1 MEWTLIGSYDS
12 ATDSLVLE
20 DAMMDDKMMKDELS
34 GEIRLGLIT
43 PLSGD
48 VAQYGEENLAATN
61 LAVDD
66 FNKYLADKDA
76 GWSIDLTIED
86 SQTLPTAALEKIQSL
101 RAKGIVRAK
110 AIRSPRDHN
119 LIGRQIS

>member
-1 MEWTLIGSYDS
+1 MRYGIAGVFALAVIVAGTMGVGAYAQDGSDS
-12 ATDSLVLE
+12 G
-20 DAMMDDKMMKDELS
+20 LS

-66 FNKYLADKDA
+66 FNKL
-76 GWSIDLTIED
+76 I
-86 SQTLPTAALEKIQSL
+86 LPTRMPAGQLNL
-101 RAKGIVRAK
+101 R
-110 AIRSPRDHN
+110 
-119 LIGRQIS
+119 